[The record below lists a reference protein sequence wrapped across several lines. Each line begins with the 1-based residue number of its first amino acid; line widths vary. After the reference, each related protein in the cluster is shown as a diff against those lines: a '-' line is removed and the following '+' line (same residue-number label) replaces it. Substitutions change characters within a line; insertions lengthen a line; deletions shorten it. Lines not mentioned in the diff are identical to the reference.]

1 MLYLSSLDEAQ
12 EIVRAL
18 SAPMRMEIMKIIYA
32 TPGVSMNYLA
42 KTLGL
47 TNSAVSMHVSKL
59 VAAGLV
65 QIQTSSGKR
74 GTMKLVSPCHDRIVI
89 DMLSDRPTKEEHF
102 YLDDIK
108 IGYFIACNVTPT
120 CGLST
125 PEHLIGAMDDINAF
139 TFPEH
144 FDAGILWFT
153 SGYVEYGLPNHL
165 QAGQRLRELQ
175 ISFEISS
182 EYPGFNKDYPS
193 DIHFSL
199 NQTPLGVWVSPGDYG
214 DRKGHISPA
223 WWPGSLNQYGL
234 LKTLII
240 NARGTYMDGGLR
252 LSDVTLDDLDIDYN
266 SRLIFRIAVP
276 QDTANCG
283 GCTLFG
289 ERFGD
294 YNQAIRV
301 KALYE

>member
-12 EIVRAL
+12 EIIKAL

-65 QIQTSSGKR
+65 QIRTSSGKR

-89 DMLSDRPTKEEHF
+89 DMLPEPPGEEEHF
-102 YLDDIK
+102 YMDDIK
-108 IGYFIACNVTPT
+108 IGYFTACNITPT

-125 PEHLIGAMDDINAF
+125 PQHLIGALDDINAF

-165 QAGQRLRELQ
+165 QAGQHLRELQ

-223 WWPGSLNQYGL
+223 WWPESLNQYGL

-240 NARGTYMDGGLR
+240 NANGTYMDGGLR
-252 LSDVTLDDLDIDYN
+252 LSDVTIDDLGIDYN

-289 ERFGD
+289 EQFGD